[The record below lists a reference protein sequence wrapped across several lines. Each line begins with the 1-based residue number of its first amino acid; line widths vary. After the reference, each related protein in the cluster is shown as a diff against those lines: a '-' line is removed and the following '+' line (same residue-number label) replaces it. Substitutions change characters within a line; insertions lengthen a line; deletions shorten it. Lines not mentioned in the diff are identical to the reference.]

1 MIRSEHT
8 CITCRVALIEGL
20 DGNWYPSFV
29 GKRHYKCK
37 ECYDKRRIENKI
49 KQKERELREDDSK
62 ENNRNAIESP
72 TESIEVDEINTLST
86 EEAEYE
92 KWINKNYE
100 IKGTCISPI
109 SRQRLKGL
117 KIMCEEEG
125 FAFNPKQKCGKFTI
139 NNGPCCKEHQYRVS
153 EVLSKWDMFPI
164 LIQKYWEEGLD
175 CLNFDN
181 NITLTNLFQ
190 YLEGSFYDIHKINL
204 SKKRIMSWYRT
215 TQKEKGHPVE
225 VLDNHYSHLIGRTGY
240 LEVWKKFAKGKL
252 KTSREKVREY
262 LIRYPGAFASE
273 VHEKTEV
280 DYSHIYEY
288 VEQENL
294 NLGARKKD
302 ELKVKIINYVKKNP
316 ETPADLVA
324 HELGTT
330 KSTVVKYCEQNNI
343 HVEGM
348 KEKPSM
354 YKRKI
359 SDRWK

>member
-1 MIRSEHT
+1 MIKSNPS
-8 CITCRVALIEGL
+8 CITCGVYLAEGI

-29 GKRHYKCK
+29 EKRHYKCK
-37 ECYDKRRIENKI
+37 ECYDERRKENRL
-49 KQKERELREDDSK
+49 KQKEKELKKRE
-62 ENNRNAIESP
+62 
-72 TESIEVDEINTLST
+72 TERVKNISTKNLAKSIETNEISPLSK

-100 IKGTCISPI
+100 IKGTCISPV

-117 KIMCEEEG
+117 KKISEEYG
-125 FAFNPKQKCGKFTI
+125 LDFDPKQKCGKFTI

-164 LIQKYWEEGLD
+164 LMQKYWEEGLD
-175 CLNFDN
+175 CLNFDK

-204 SKKRIMSWYRT
+204 SKKRIMNWYRT

-262 LIRYPGAFASE
+262 LIKYPGAFASE
-273 VHEKTEV
+273 VHEKTGV

-294 NLGARKKD
+294 DLGARKRD

>member
-1 MIRSEHT
+1 MIKSSPS
-8 CITCRVALIEGL
+8 CITCGVFLVEGI

-49 KQKERELREDDSK
+49 KQKEKELKENESK
-62 ENNRNAIESP
+62 EAKKLKKETPKEIDNIKKES
-72 TESIEVDEINTLST
+72 ELSDE
-86 EEAEYE
+86 EEEYQ
-92 KWINKNYE
+92 KWINKDYE
-100 IKGTCISPI
+100 IRGKCISPI
-109 SRQRLKGL
+109 SRQRLKAL
-117 KIMCEEEG
+117 KKKCEEEG
-125 FAFNPKQKCGKFTI
+125 RIFNPKEKCGLFTV
-139 NNGPCCKEHQYRVS
+139 NNSPCCKEHQYRVS
-153 EVLSKWDMFPI
+153 EVLGKWDMFPV
-164 LIQKYWEEGLD
+164 LMQKYWEEGLD
-175 CLNFDN
+175 CLNFDED
-181 NITLTNLFQ
+181 ITLTDLFH
-190 YLEGSFYDIHKINL
+190 YIEGSFYDIHRINL
-204 SKKRIMSWYRT
+204 NRNRIMKWYRT

-225 VLDNHYSHLIGRTGY
+225 VLDNQYTHLIGRTGY

-262 LIRYPGAFASE
+262 LTKNPGSFASE
-273 VHEKTEV
+273 VHEKTGV

-294 NLGARKKD
+294 DLGARKKD